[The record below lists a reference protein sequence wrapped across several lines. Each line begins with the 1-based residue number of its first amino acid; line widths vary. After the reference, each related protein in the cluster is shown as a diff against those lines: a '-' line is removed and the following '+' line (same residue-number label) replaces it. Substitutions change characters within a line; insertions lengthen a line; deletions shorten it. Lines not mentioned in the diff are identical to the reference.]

1 LYFIEKSKNILVGY
15 FNGTI
20 DVFDLP
26 EFSDIT
32 QNPIKLVP
40 KNTIELNEKKNRI
53 INIGYDSI
61 NNIYYAACYK
71 DIIINSGKIDM
82 KKSEVSM
89 PGSEYDLCGFYY
101 IEKFN
106 NIVDDLIIEM
116 DVKGKIYI
124 GFVNK
129 IIQALSLLYVIMN
142 YPSPISLFKV
152 SFEYNHIYIG
162 NKEGN
167 LEILSFDI
175 TKNADKIK
183 KAKITKIFNS
193 SLLMNSKNAITEIT
207 DMITGSFP
215 YKINDVWYNP
225 KKKEI
230 FVALAN
236 GTVQIFSHFKNFAE
250 YIIYND
256 NKIKENKCI
265 NKIYFSKLNSVLYLG
280 RAEKDIYAYQMPD
293 NYNSEKCRK
302 LQDTNSYE
310 ILNGSKLCKNAIDT
324 GHTKTTLYYTRKTII
339 DSW

>member
-1 LYFIEKSKNILVGY
+1 
-15 FNGTI
+15 
-20 DVFDLP
+20 
-26 EFSDIT
+26 
-32 QNPIKLVP
+32 
-40 KNTIELNEKKNRI
+40 
-53 INIGYDSI
+53 
-61 NNIYYAACYK
+61 
-71 DIIINSGKIDM
+71 M

-106 NIVDDLIIEM
+106 NIVDDLIIEI